1 MMPLT
6 YKQSL
11 ETEFL
16 GYRIGDL
23 VKVWDSYSADD
34 PDLMGII
41 VDFDKS
47 VDLLNFIVL
56 LETGIIESFA
66 KWSMSFIARVQPS

>member
-1 MMPLT
+1 M
-6 YKQSL
+6 
-11 ETEFL
+11 
-16 GYRIGDL
+16 
-23 VKVWDSYSADD
+23 KVWNSYGADD